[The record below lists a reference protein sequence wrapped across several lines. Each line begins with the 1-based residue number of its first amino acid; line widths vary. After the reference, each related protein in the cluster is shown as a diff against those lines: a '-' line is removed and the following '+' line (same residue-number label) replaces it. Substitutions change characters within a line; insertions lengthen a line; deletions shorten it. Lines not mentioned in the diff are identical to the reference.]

1 MGDERSEPTIEIER
15 LRRRNA
21 ELEAAVAE
29 HRKVVAALE
38 ESQER
43 LRVLFELAPDA
54 YYLNDL
60 EGNFVD
66 GNRAAEELIGYQ
78 REELI
83 GKNFLRLS
91 LLKLKDIPRAAK
103 LLALNAVGR
112 PTGPDTFTLTR
123 KDGTDVAGTSIE
135 IYNNTFRA
143 PQTPV
148 VIRGVPQE
156 KCDVHH
162 NWFLKHGDAGRAVR
176 ASGKTKVFDNVY
188 AGKPAVAR

>member
-1 MGDERSEPTIEIER
+1 MSELEQ
-15 LRRRNA
+15 LKKRNA
-21 ELEAAVAE
+21 ELEAALAE
-29 HRKVVAALE
+29 HRKVLAALE

-43 LRVLFELAPDA
+43 LRVLFELAPDG

-103 LLALNAVGR
+103 LLALNAVGQ

-123 KDGTDVAGTSIE
+123 KDGTDVVVE
-135 IYNNTFRA
+135 ILTH
-143 PQTPV
+143 PV
-148 VIRGVPQE
+148 TI
-156 KCDVHH
+156 
-162 NWFLKHGDAGRAVR
+162 
-176 ASGKTKVFDNVY
+176 
-188 AGKPAVAR
+188 AGKRLVAAIARDLTARKKAEEALHRARRELEMRTAERTAEPAATDEQQNRRSWRTKH